1 MKLDSAGIPSIV
13 EVLIAQNA
21 ILRGLAAGLP
31 RDLIDQAQLAAVTE
45 LTSVDIGNLSS
56 RDRDSLLSAAA
67 VRVEDFFK
75 ALR

>member
-31 RDLIDQAQLAAVTE
+31 RELIDQAQLAAVTE
-45 LTSVDIGNLSS
+45 LTSADIGNLSS

-75 ALR
+75 VLR